1 MAEQS
6 SYRAFRYVIFGI
18 ISAIAVVNYI
28 DRGAISYA
36 SEAIIAEYSL
46 DKASWG
52 LVLGYF
58 GYGYM
63 FGALLGG
70 TLADHWGPKR
80 VWIVAGIA
88 WSIFE
93 MATAYAGNIGM
104 AVLGGSALAG
114 FALVRILFGLSEG
127 PAYSL
132 INKTVANWATPRER
146 GFAVSLGLL
155 STPLGALL
163 TAPVSV
169 GLLVLTGNWRI
180 MFFALGIAGLIALAI
195 FAWAFTDRPE
205 ENPRVGPEERAL
217 LHESAAERGAVR
229 ASGDTGHWWE
239 FFTNRHLVFNAVAYF
254 AFSYVN
260 FMLLTWTPK
269 YLQDQFGFSL
279 GSLWYVGMIP
289 WIGSCI
295 TVVLGGRF
303 SDWLLQRT
311 GSLKV
316 ARSWFAAAI
325 LLLTTLCFISIPF
338 TSSAA
343 VVISLM
349 TLGNA
354 LNSLPNSVY
363 WANVIDT
370 SPPSRTGM
378 FSGITHFLANIASV
392 AAPTVTGYVSAA
404 YGYSAM
410 FVVTA
415 VVTGV
420 GTLAMLLVRPGRTMA
435 YQPVV
440 AE

>member
-1 MAEQS
+1 
-6 SYRAFRYVIFGI
+6 
-18 ISAIAVVNYI
+18 
-28 DRGAISYA
+28 ISYA
-36 SEAIIAEYSL
+36 SADIIAEYSL

-70 TLADHWGPKR
+70 TLADHFGPKR
-80 VWIVAGIA
+80 VWIVAGVA

-93 MATAYAGNIGM
+93 MSTAYAGDIGL

-114 FALVRILFGLSEG
+114 FAVIRILFGLSEG

-163 TAPVSV
+163 TAPVAV
-169 GLLVLTGNWRI
+169 ALLVLTQDWRI
-180 MFFALGIAGLIALAI
+180 MFFTLGIAGLIALAV
-195 FAWAFTDRPE
+195 FAWVFTDRPE
-205 ENPRVGPEERAL
+205 ENPRVGPAERAL
-217 LHESAAERGAVR
+217 LRESAAARGAVS
-229 ASGDTGHWWE
+229 ASEDAGQWWT

-254 AFSYVN
+254 SFNYVN

-279 GSLWYVGMIP
+279 SSLWYVGMIP
-289 WIGSCI
+289 WAGSCI

-303 SDWLLQRT
+303 SDWLLRRT
-311 GSLKV
+311 ASLRV
-316 ARSWFAAAI
+316 ARSWFAATV
-325 LLLTTLCFISIPF
+325 LLLTTVCFISIPF
-338 TSSAA
+338 ASSAV
-343 VVISLM
+343 VVIALM
-349 TLGNA
+349 SLGNA

-378 FSGITHFLANIASV
+378 FSGITHFIANIASV
-392 AAPTVTGYVSAA
+392 AAPTVTGYASAL

-415 VVTGV
+415 IITAI
-420 GTLAMLLVRPGRTMA
+420 GTLAMLLVRPGRHVEVLKEA
-435 YQPVV
+435 V
-440 AE
+440 A